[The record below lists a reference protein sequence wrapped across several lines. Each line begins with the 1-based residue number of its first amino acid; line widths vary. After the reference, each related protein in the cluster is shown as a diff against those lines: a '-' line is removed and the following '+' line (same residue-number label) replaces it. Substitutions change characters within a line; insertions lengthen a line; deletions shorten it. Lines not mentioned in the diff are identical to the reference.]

1 MTLTPFLKKISSL
14 ILIILFLAGCA
25 GPRAFKRGEP
35 EEGRAGF
42 EGENYVI
49 NYPLKRGRETLGY
62 LKLILDLDLFKRE
75 ENYTEKILLAR
86 LTRKA
91 HFLAEV
97 LDSRIEELEKREL
110 EDLIR
115 NFKSSI
121 PECKIRIIDS
131 SYKVVAATEK
141 REAGKNL
148 YGRKAFPKRPENIF
162 QKVPDFLSEIEVI
175 EGERVFIL
183 THFLNDAQDRP
194 LGFLELTL
202 PLADY
207 FTTLE
212 EEKRR
217 LTSQLKEFAWTLAR
231 SLNFS
236 LVPLDFRSDLFK
248 IQEIFEKLGWE
259 MEGIKEIDLINRDLE
274 IVASTNLS
282 KIGEKLPH
290 LQASSQ
296 VLERGLHREKRKMTS
311 LPLPESFQR
320 ELKLKARVFSRAI
333 NDTYQISNRVKK
345 LLEYRPPKAGD
356 YQVTALEKT
365 LNEIKE
371 NTNLIKEEISLER
384 LLHNWGRSITGGDTR
399 E

>member
-1 MTLTPFLKKISSL
+1 MT
-14 ILIILFLAGCA
+14 GCA
-25 GPRAFKRGEP
+25 GPRVFKRGES

-62 LKLILDLDLFKRE
+62 LKLILDLGLFKRE

-97 LDSRIEELEKREL
+97 LDSRIEELKKREL
-110 EDLIR
+110 EGLIR

-141 REAGKNL
+141 RAVGKNL

-162 QKVPDFLSEIEVI
+162 QKLPDFLSEIEVRT
-175 EGERVFIL
+175 GERLFIL

-384 LLHNWGRSITGGDTR
+384 LLHNWGRYPGIGEIELISPDWQDTERGGLLR
-399 E
+399 NLS